1 MKKKKKY
8 NQKNPKKDR
17 KEQQKPIFEGKI
29 VEPMKDILFHVC
41 LDDTNEI
48 ILGYLSGNMRRN
60 RKRVM
65 LGDKVLI
72 EVLEDNYKKGRIIS
86 RLLPV
91 PTSDSQTSMEQ
102 IKDDQQVK
110 DPSELSKDTE
120 ITNIISSNAP
130 QSSDQEERRQEKRNT
145 NDKNSTN
152 RDLVD

>member
-60 RKRVM
+60 RIRVM

-91 PTSDSQTSMEQ
+91 PTSDPQTSVEQ
-102 IKDDQQVK
+102 IKDDPQVK

-120 ITNIISSNAP
+120 ITNIISSNPP
-130 QSSDQEERRQEKRNT
+130 QSSDQEERRKEKRNT
-145 NDKNSTN
+145 NDKNSN
-152 RDLVD
+152 NQDLVD